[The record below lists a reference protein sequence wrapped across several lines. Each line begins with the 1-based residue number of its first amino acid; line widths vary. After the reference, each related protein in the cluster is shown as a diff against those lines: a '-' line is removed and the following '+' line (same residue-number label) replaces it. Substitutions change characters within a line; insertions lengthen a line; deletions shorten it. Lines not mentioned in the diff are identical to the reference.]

1 MITREIIEKLPKTDL
16 HVHLDGSVRIGTL
29 IELAREYRVKLP
41 SYTVEGLRELVFKPR
56 YESLVD
62 YLKGFDYTV
71 PVLQSELA
79 LERTACELAEDNQK
93 EGVRY
98 VEVRFAPQLH
108 VHAHL
113 SMENVLKSVN
123 RGLERAKKS
132 FNRRPEVVDGSEP
145 PFEYAIVVCALR
157 YFARGQSEYYDN
169 MLQAHAFSDP
179 ERVFA
184 LASLELAQAAVR
196 IRDEH
201 GIPITG
207 FDLAG
212 AEAGHPAEDH
222 VEAYNHAH
230 KSFMMKTVHAGEAYG
245 PESIFQAITD
255 LHADRVGHATFLMD
269 RSMITSPDI
278 ENQESYVAELAQYIA
293 DRRITLEICLTSNM
307 QTNPKL
313 GDMSSHPFRVMKQAR
328 LSTTF
333 CTDNRTVSNTTV
345 SAEIEHAI
353 RCLDLEATDLRRILI
368 YGFKRSF
375 FPGTYQD
382 KRAYVRRIIDYFQHL
397 AQQYPQLQ
405 HRRGIRR
412 LGTNDSLDDPG
423 GEADETA

>member
-1 MITREIIEKLPKTDL
+1 MISREIIEKLPKSDL
-16 HVHLDGSVRIGTL
+16 HVHLDGSIRLETL
-29 IELAREYRVKLP
+29 AELAREYRIELP
-41 SYTVEGLRELVFKPR
+41 SYTPEGLQELVFKPD
-56 YESLVD
+56 YDSLVE
-62 YLKGFDYTV
+62 YLRGFQYTV
-71 PVLQSELA
+71 AVLQSELA
-79 LERTACELAEDNQK
+79 LERAAYELAVDNQS

-123 RGLERAKKS
+123 RGLDRAKHS
-132 FNRRPEVVDGSEP
+132 FNARPEVCRGSEP

-157 YFARGQSEYYDN
+157 HFTFGQSEYYDN
-169 MLQAHAFSDP
+169 MLRAHAFSP
-179 ERVFA
+179 SKRVFA

-212 AEAGHPAEDH
+212 AEAGNPAEDH
-222 VEAYNHAH
+222 IEAYDYAH
-230 KSFMMKTVHAGEAYG
+230 RCFMMKTVHAGEAYG

-255 LHADRVGHATFLMD
+255 LHADRLGHGTFLMD
-269 RSMITSPDI
+269 TSMISTPTIGDRDA
-278 ENQESYVAELAQYIA
+278 YVSDLAQYIA

-307 QTNPKL
+307 QTNPRL
-313 GDMSSHPFRVMKQAR
+313 RNLSDHPFRLMRNAR

-333 CTDNRTVSNTTV
+333 CTDNRTVSNTSV
-345 SAEIEHAI
+345 SLEIERAI
-353 RCLDLEATDLRRILI
+353 QFLDLSPDDLRRILI

-375 FPGTYQD
+375 FPGSYLD
-382 KRAYVRRIIDYFQHL
+382 KRAYVRRIIDYY
-397 AQQYPQLQ
+397 AQLSRQYPQLRSP
-405 HRRGIRR
+405 RRPATREI
-412 LGTNDSLDDPG
+412 LLSQPAEMD
-423 GEADETA
+423 GELAED